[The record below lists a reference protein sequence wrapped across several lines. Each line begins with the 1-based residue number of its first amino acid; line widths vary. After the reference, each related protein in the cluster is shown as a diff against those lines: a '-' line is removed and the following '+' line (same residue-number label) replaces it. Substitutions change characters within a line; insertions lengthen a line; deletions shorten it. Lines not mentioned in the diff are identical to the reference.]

1 MGSSMA
7 TIPFVGGKP
16 PTPFFENST
25 GLERLL
31 TKKQLGE
38 VLALSQSFINE
49 LMSEGRMPYMKIGR
63 AVRFRVSEVMAWLQK
78 RSRP

>member
-1 MGSSMA
+1 MA
-7 TIPFVGGKP
+7 IMRAAGGNLSAL
-16 PTPFFENST
+16 FFDNQT

-49 LMSEGRMPYMKIGR
+49 LMSEGKIPYLKIGR
-63 AVRFRVSEVMAWLQK
+63 AVRFKVSEVMAWLQK
-78 RSRP
+78 RRRP